1 MNFKDI
7 MNKDE
12 IYISRI
18 YKTSPVITKPFALP
32 SWLHRASNNVEN
44 LSLPTDAHN
53 VKKHRVIKTF

>member
-18 YKTSPVITKPFALP
+18 YKPSPVITKPFALHF
-32 SWLHRASNNVEN
+32 HRFYFKFITWNISSKNMA
-44 LSLPTDAHN
+44 
-53 VKKHRVIKTF
+53 